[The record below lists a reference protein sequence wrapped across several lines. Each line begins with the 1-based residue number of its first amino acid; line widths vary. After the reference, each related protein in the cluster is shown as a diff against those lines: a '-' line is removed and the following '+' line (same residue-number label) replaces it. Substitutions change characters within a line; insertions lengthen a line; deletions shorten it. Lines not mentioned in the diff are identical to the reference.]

1 MKKMLML
8 TALLAFVPACAS
20 KEEAAPA
27 ADSVAIDT
35 VVVTADSTSVITI
48 DSSAIYQK

>member
-27 ADSVAIDT
+27 ADSTATDT
-35 VVVTADSTSVITI
+35 LVVTTDSTTVITV
-48 DSSAIYQK
+48 DSSAMYQK